1 MTGRKRSILPE
12 ILAYPNWRHRVHLGN
27 GLYTMGYNTVEN
39 DWEFYGMPENVKGK
53 SVLDLGA
60 NDGYYSFKAEE
71 KGAAEVTAMDIYWGD
86 GSTMVGGWPLQG
98 ITLLKTFLKSNIVI
112 KPSSVYDI
120 KELQQ
125 QWDIV
130 LCNDLLSWLEDIP
143 SALDEITSVCRE
155 TLVIHDTF
163 STGKKDDDIQ
173 VRKIGIATLHRMQVD
188 YLINQLHKRG
198 FRKISVKQ
206 VFSFRHY
213 RWQYENFLPAFSQA
227 PIEIW
232 DSPIEGKV
240 INTAVVNNIW
250 VLQHFGDFVFLREL
264 GWAKR
269 SDLHI
274 QERKTSFWMRQ
285 LKKCI
290 PDWVMR
296 LRYAK
301 LDNEKKTSEFVI
313 TAGR

>member
-1 MTGRKRSILPE
+1 MTGRKLSILPE

-27 GLYTMGYNTVEN
+27 GLYTMGYNTIEN
-39 DWEFYGMPENVKGK
+39 DWEFYGMPEEVKGK

-71 KGAAEVTAMDIYWGD
+71 KGASEVTAMDIYWGD
-86 GSTMVGGWPLQG
+86 GSTMLGGWPLEG
-98 ITLLKTFLKSNIVI
+98 ITLLKTYLKSKVVI
-112 KPSSVYDI
+112 RPSSVYNI
-120 KELQQ
+120 EELQQ

-130 LCNDLLSWLEDIP
+130 LCNDLLSWLDDIP
-143 SALDEITSVCRE
+143 RALDAMSSVCLE
-155 TLVIHDTF
+155 KLIIHDTF
-163 STGKKDDDIQ
+163 STSEIDADIQ
-173 VRKIGIATLHRMQVD
+173 VRKIGIATLHRMQVE
-188 YLINQLHKRG
+188 YLLNELRKRG
-198 FRKISVKQ
+198 FRNITVKQ

-213 RWQYENFLPAFSQA
+213 AWQHENFLPAFSSVSV
-227 PIEIW
+227 EIR

-240 INTAVVNNIW
+240 IKTAEVNNTW
-250 VLQHFGDFVFLREL
+250 VLQHLGEFVYLRDL

-290 PDWVMR
+290 PDWVMA
-296 LRYAK
+296 LKYSK
-301 LDNEKKTSEFVI
+301 SDLESNSKELVI
-313 TAGR
+313 TAIR

>member
-1 MTGRKRSILPE
+1 MTGRKLSILPE

-27 GLYTMGYNTVEN
+27 GLYTMGYNTIEN
-39 DWEFYGMPENVKGK
+39 DWEFYGMPEEVKGK

-71 KGAAEVTAMDIYWGD
+71 KGASEVTAMDIYWGD
-86 GSTMVGGWPLQG
+86 GSTMLGGWPLEG
-98 ITLLKTFLKSNIVI
+98 ITLLKTYLKSKVVI
-112 KPSSVYDI
+112 RPSSVYNI
-120 KELQQ
+120 EELQQ

-130 LCNDLLSWLEDIP
+130 LCNDLLSWLDDIP
-143 SALDEITSVCRE
+143 RALDAMSSVCLE
-155 TLVIHDTF
+155 KLIIHDTF
-163 STGKKDDDIQ
+163 STSETDADIQ
-173 VRKIGIATLHRMQVD
+173 VRKIGIATLHRMQVE
-188 YLINQLHKRG
+188 YLLNELRKRG
-198 FRKISVKQ
+198 FRNITVKQ

-213 RWQYENFLPAFSQA
+213 AWQHENFLPAFSSVSV
-227 PIEIW
+227 EIR

-240 INTAVVNNIW
+240 IKTAEVNNTW
-250 VLQHFGDFVFLREL
+250 VLQHLGEFVYLRDL

-290 PDWVMR
+290 PDWVMA
-296 LRYAK
+296 LKYSK
-301 LDNEKKTSEFVI
+301 SDLESNSKELVI
-313 TAGR
+313 TAIR